1 MITLPKRAHKRVE
14 WSKQEIKIE
23 HKSGIYYTYV
33 LVIELEIKFVI
44 LLYLQSS
51 FINIDP
57 IA

>member
-14 WSKQEIKIE
+14 RSKQEIEIE
-23 HKSGIYYTYV
+23 HRSGIYSIYV
-33 LVIELEIKFVI
+33 LVIELEIKFLP

-51 FINIDP
+51 SINIDP